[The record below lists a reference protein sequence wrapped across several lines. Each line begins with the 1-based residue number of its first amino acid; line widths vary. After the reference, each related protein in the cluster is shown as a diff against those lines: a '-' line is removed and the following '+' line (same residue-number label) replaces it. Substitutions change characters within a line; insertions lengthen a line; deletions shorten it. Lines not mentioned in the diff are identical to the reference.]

1 MDFDINEVLADMLSA
16 IKGTVEDNWDDVK
29 STAVQF
35 LDRRKDRLELLA
47 ELRITGE
54 LSQEKFESRLAD
66 EKLIFE
72 AELHAV
78 AVISKAIAQKA
89 INAAIDVLEGAVK
102 TAIKT
107 VL

>member
-1 MDFDINEVLADMLSA
+1 MDFDINEVLANMLSA
-16 IKGTVEDNWDDVK
+16 IKGTVEDNWDVVK

-78 AVISKAIAQKA
+78 AIISKAIAQKA

-102 TAIKT
+102 TAIKS